1 MAFLGL
7 ALAQAEA
14 LRRWLG
20 ICWVEVNFYPH
31 FYPQF
36 DWIARVSI
44 RLTWTKNPVNSM
56 GFSYNMDLCGQ
67 YKTKVWRTPL
77 PPCHSKKI
85 K

>member
-31 FYPQF
+31 FYP
-36 DWIARVSI
+36 
-44 RLTWTKNPVNSM
+44 
-56 GFSYNMDLCGQ
+56 
-67 YKTKVWRTPL
+67 
-77 PPCHSKKI
+77 
-85 K
+85 